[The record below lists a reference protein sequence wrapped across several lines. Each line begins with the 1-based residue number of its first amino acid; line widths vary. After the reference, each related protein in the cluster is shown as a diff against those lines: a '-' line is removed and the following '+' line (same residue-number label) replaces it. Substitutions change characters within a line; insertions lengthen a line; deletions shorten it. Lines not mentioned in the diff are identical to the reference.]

1 MQRTFFF
8 FSLLTL
14 EGAQMSDLTMTFNNQ
29 CSLLGAFSAAGFDV
43 AKWLTMTMAT
53 STMKPW

>member
-1 MQRTFFF
+1 
-8 FSLLTL
+8 
-14 EGAQMSDLTMTFNNQ
+14 MSDLTMTFNNQ

-53 STMKPW
+53 STLKPW